1 MIDFNIIL
9 AGLNDALTLYNMV
22 FVLFGVVL
30 GQLVGALPGI
40 GPVMAMAIAIP
51 FTFTLNPLTAIAFLV
66 GVNKGG
72 LVGGAIP
79 AVLINTPGTPDA
91 AATTLDGFPLTQ
103 KGMPEKATKMALY
116 SSVTGDAFS
125 DIVLFTVSPLI
136 ATVALKMGPMEI
148 FALMVFAFSVIAGLV
163 GDSMPKGIASAA
175 FGLFCATVGLD
186 PENSTPRFI
195 FGYFELYDGLPLV
208 SVALGML
215 AVPEIFRRLSQI
227 RGQISSAV
235 EFPKSQKKADRR
247 ISWAEYWSCRYT
259 ILRGSII
266 GTLMGAIPGL
276 DSSAAAFMTYATTKQ
291 VAKDPDSFGKGNI
304 HGIAAAESANSSV
317 SGANLIPMLTLGIPG
332 NIAAALI
339 ITALMIHGVQPG
351 PLLFREQGQLIYGLF
366 GALMMANVL
375 NLLSGLVGLRMWSRV
390 IRSPESFIFPSAL
403 VLCIVGVY
411 MATGGLLGVV
421 IMIFFTFISYF
432 MHAFGYSAIVFVIG
446 FFLGERFELTLSQS
460 LNLIDGEPRILLH
473 HPIALVLF
481 GLSIGSVYWFT
492 IHLKRKKKKSANGA
506 SKKTQTDD

>member
-1 MIDFNIIL
+1 MIDLNIVL
-9 AGLNDALTLYNMV
+9 AGFADAFTLYNMF
-22 FVLFGVVL
+22 FVLFGVIL
-30 GQLVGALPGI
+30 GQLVGALPGT
-40 GPVMAMAIAIP
+40 GPVVAMAIAIP

-79 AVLINTPGTPDA
+79 AILINTPGTPDA
-91 AATTLDGFPLTQ
+91 AATTLDGFPMTQ
-103 KGMPEKATKMALY
+103 KGKPEKATKMALY
-116 SSVTGDAFS
+116 SSITGDAFS
-125 DIVLFTVSPLI
+125 DIVLFTVSPVV
-136 ATVALKMGPMEI
+136 AAVALKMGPIEI

-175 FGLFCATVGLD
+175 LGLFCATVGLD
-186 PENSTPRFI
+186 PENSSPRFI
-195 FGYFELYDGLPLV
+195 FGFFELYEGLPLV
-208 SVALGML
+208 AVALGML

-227 RGQISSAV
+227 RGTISSAV
-235 EFPKSQKKADRR
+235 DVPKTQKKDDRR
-247 ISWAEYWSCRYT
+247 VSWAEYWACRYT
-259 ILRGSII
+259 ILRGSVI
-266 GTLMGAIPGL
+266 GTIMGAIPGL

-291 VAKDPDSFGKGNI
+291 TSKDPDSFGKGNI
-304 HGIAAAESANSSV
+304 HGIAATESANSSV

-375 NLLSGLVGLRMWSRV
+375 NLLSGLLGLRIWSRV
-390 IRSPESFIFPSAL
+390 IRSPESFIFPAAL
-403 VLCIVGVY
+403 LLCMVGVF

-421 IMIFFTFISYF
+421 IMFIFAFISYF
-432 MHAFGYSAIVFVIG
+432 MNAFGYSAIVFVIG

-460 LNLIDGEPRILLH
+460 LNLIDGDPTVLMY
-473 HPIALVLF
+473 HPVALGF
-481 GLSIGSVYWFT
+481 FAMAISSVYWFSIRT
-492 IHLKRKKKKSANGA
+492 AKKKSNRREQKNNTLKGA
-506 SKKTQTDD
+506 